1 MTYRYK
7 TQIQLC
13 LNTGD
18 RAGHMYDKAHAQQQ
32 QQRRAT
38 QTLHRTAYIFKDL
51 FRCAN
56 MRDTGM
62 DKGYFWGI
70 FDPW

>member
-1 MTYRYK
+1 
-7 TQIQLC
+7 
-13 LNTGD
+13 
-18 RAGHMYDKAHAQQQ
+18 MYDKAHAKQQ

>member
-13 LNTGD
+13 LNTGGKA
-18 RAGHMYDKAHAQQQ
+18 RHMYDKAHAQQQ

-38 QTLHRTAYIFKDL
+38 HTLHRTI
-51 FRCAN
+51 
-56 MRDTGM
+56 TQ
-62 DKGYFWGI
+62 W
-70 FDPW
+70 